1 MQLFL
6 QKPLSVN
13 LIFTSYTKKKMLLS
27 ISKPASF
34 SNRHKEVHFST
45 CYTNLR

>member
-13 LIFTSYTKKKMLLS
+13 LIFTSYTKKKMLS
-27 ISKPASF
+27 ISKPASS
-34 SNRHKEVHFST
+34 SNRHKEVHFSI